1 MNPVLTALSLLIE
14 EEIAN
19 VNFRPYKLLAMLK
32 KADAFQTIIKWDA
45 NTGGATTGGRAT
57 TADPTV
63 GQTDTVRDANL
74 PIGSRVLN
82 HTFSVLLNDIV
93 QAKQTAPKAL
103 KNLFQ
108 SHVTT
113 GFDVILPELNK
124 ALYTGT
130 GNAASHGIF
139 GLEYI
144 TDNTQI
150 YAGLNPVTYPLWASY
165 RNDNGGTA
173 RPISR
178 QLLSA
183 VDVGLE
189 RQGVAYNYIITTPEI
204 VEKYGE
210 AFAQDRALTT
220 PQVNGIADLGFS
232 GYSYKGKPILSD
244 VHCPN
249 GSMYFVNDRRLE
261 VYTFNTSSAL
271 DNDESGMAKS
281 EKTMGLN
288 FQVSQ
293 LRNRNPDALEFEIA
307 VKAQLKAHDRRCVA
321 VLRDITQ

>member
-1 MNPVLTALSLLIE
+1 MNPILTALTLLIE
-14 EEIAN
+14 EEVAN
-19 VNFRPYKLLAMLK
+19 VNFRPYKMLSLLK
-32 KADAFQTIIKWDA
+32 KMDAFQTIIKWDV

-63 GQTDTVRDANL
+63 GQTDTVRDASL
-74 PIGSRVLN
+74 PIGDRILN
-82 HTFSVLLNDIV
+82 HTFPIKVNDIV

-103 KNLFQ
+103 RNLFQ
-108 SHVTT
+108 THVTT

-139 GLEYI
+139 GLSYV
-144 TDNTQI
+144 TDNTQT
-150 YAGLNPVTYPLWASY
+150 YAGLNPATYTNWTAY
-165 RNDNGGTA
+165 ENDNGGTL

-178 QLLSA
+178 AVLSK
-183 VDVGLE
+183 VDSDLARKGTD
-189 RQGVAYNYIITTPEI
+189 YSYIITTPEI

-220 PQVNGIADLGFS
+220 PQVNGVADLGFS
-232 GYSYKGKPILSD
+232 GYNYKGKPILAD

-249 GSMYFVNDRRLE
+249 NTVFFIDDRRLAL
-261 VYTFNTSSAL
+261 YTFATASGLEA
-271 DNDESGMAKS
+271 DDSGMAKV

-293 LRNRNPDALEFEIA
+293 LRNRNPSVMEFEIA
-307 VKAQLKAHDRRCVA
+307 VQAQLKLHDRRCVG
-321 VLRDITQ
+321 VLKDITQ